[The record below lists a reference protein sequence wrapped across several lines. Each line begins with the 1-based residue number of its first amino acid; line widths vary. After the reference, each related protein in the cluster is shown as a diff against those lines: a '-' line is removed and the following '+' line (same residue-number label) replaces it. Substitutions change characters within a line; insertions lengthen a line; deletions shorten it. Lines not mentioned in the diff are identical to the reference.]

1 MDEILEIDFSA
12 FWRVPVFVRSGAG
25 VINTIRGPE
34 EALRCLSNRPH
45 HYEGRLQRSARS
57 ECIAALRKQ
66 SSCDMAR
73 GAFVDSCLDDGV
85 LV

>member
-1 MDEILEIDFSA
+1 MNEMIEIDFSVL
-12 FWRVPVFVRSGAG
+12 WRVPVFVRSGAG
-25 VINTIRGPE
+25 VINSIRGPE

-45 HYEGRLQRSARS
+45 HYEGSLQRSART
-57 ECIAALRKQ
+57 ECVAALRKQ

-73 GAFVDSCLDDGV
+73 GAFVECCLDDGV